1 MLGPSATSSACV
13 RASSSLVSC
22 IYSAGGFGAR
32 GGGRGGGTNSW
43 LSSCSTKAGA
53 TDARFPYA
61 TDDVRP
67 MSEPL
72 EPPYESDGERLNE
85 EGGGEEIWGGEY
97 EGIAEEPAPLLDA
110 AAASSA
116 SY

>member
-1 MLGPSATSSACV
+1 
-13 RASSSLVSC
+13 
-22 IYSAGGFGAR
+22 
-32 GGGRGGGTNSW
+32 
-43 LSSCSTKAGA
+43 
-53 TDARFPYA
+53 
-61 TDDVRP
+61 

-72 EPPYESDGERLNE
+72 EPPYESDGDRLNE

-97 EGIAEEPAPLLDA
+97 EGIAEEPAPLLEA